1 MPSEKTS
8 RKERQWILEELKKET
23 RTIVLYEAPHHLEK
37 TLRDLLE
44 VLGNRNITLC
54 RELTKRYEEAD
65 FTVLS
70 EAAEK
75 YRINEPKGEFV
86 LVIEG
91 RPAEEI
97 RKEKQK
103 SWEAI
108 SISQHMKR
116 YLEEGMDSKNAMK
129 AVAKDRGISKRDVYQ
144 YLLKEENKK

>member
-1 MPSEKTS
+1 MN
-8 RKERQWILEELKKET
+8 ET
-23 RTIVLYEAPHHLEK
+23 RTIVLYEAPHHLAA
-37 TLRDLLE
+37 TLEELYQT
-44 VLGNRNITLC
+44 LGERKITLC